1 MVAASIDEK
10 FSFITEHWRPRVVAE
25 LNGQE
30 VKLVK
35 FQGEFP
41 WHQHDNT
48 DEMFLVWCGEIRV
61 EFRDRVV
68 SLRSVEYCVAPSR
81 VEHRTC
87 ADEEAAVVLFEP
99 VATRDTGNLQSRAMP
114 GRTSVERF
122 LRTFALWAALAA
134 LKLSA
139 ARGMP

>member
-35 FQGEFP
+35 FEGEFP

-87 ADEEAAVVLFEP
+87 ADEEAAVVPFR
-99 VATRDTGNLQSRAMP
+99 TRSYAQDRQRVTAAGESR
-114 GRTSVERF
+114 
-122 LRTFALWAALAA
+122 L
-134 LKLSA
+134 
-139 ARGMP
+139 